1 MQIDLK
7 GRTAVVTG
15 AGRGIGRATALEL
28 ARLGANVVVN
38 DIGVTTDGKG
48 DDELPA
54 RSVAAEIEAAGGAAA
69 FSTASVVDYSGA
81 QAIIGTAVGRF
92 GGIDILVNN
101 AGLSAGG
108 PIWEIDP
115 ELFTKVCS
123 SHLLGTFNCTRC
135 AAPLMKERGWG
146 RIVNLVSRAGLIGIA
161 GNAAYGAGK
170 GGVFGL
176 TNVASRDLQPFGVT
190 VNAVN
195 PAATDTRMVT
205 EAINE
210 IRSRSDE
217 GSEQMAANLLA
228 ALQKPESV
236 AAVIAAL
243 CAPQADGVTGEIL
256 YVAGPHVGVFDPLS
270 VGQTISRE
278 AGWTSEALAEA
289 LGEFELHPLDGPYSG
304 ARTSLTQR
312 VSPAPTSSTSM
323 KPSRE

>member
-1 MQIDLK
+1 MQIDLS

-38 DIGVTTDGKG
+38 DIGTASDGSG
-48 DDELPA
+48 RDEGPA
-54 RSVAAEIEAAGGAAA
+54 RGVATEIEARGGAATY
-69 FSTASVVDYSGA
+69 SIASVVDYTGA
-81 QAIIGTAVGRF
+81 EAIVGTAVEHF
-92 GGIDILVNN
+92 GGVDILVNN

-108 PIWEIDP
+108 PIWEIEPD
-115 ELFTKVCS
+115 LFSKVCF

-146 RIVNLVSRAGLIGIA
+146 RIINLVSRAGLVGIA

-205 EAINE
+205 EAIDE

-217 GSEQMAANLLA
+217 RSEKMAASLLA

-243 CAPQADGVTGEIL
+243 CSPQADHVTGEIL
-256 YVAGPHVGVFDPLS
+256 YVAGSEVGVFDPLS
-270 VGQTISRE
+270 VGQSQSRE
-278 AGWTSEALAEA
+278 AGWSSEQLAEA
-289 LGEFELHPLDGPYSG
+289 LADFELHPLDGPY
-304 ARTSLTQR
+304 
-312 VSPAPTSSTSM
+312 
-323 KPSRE
+323 